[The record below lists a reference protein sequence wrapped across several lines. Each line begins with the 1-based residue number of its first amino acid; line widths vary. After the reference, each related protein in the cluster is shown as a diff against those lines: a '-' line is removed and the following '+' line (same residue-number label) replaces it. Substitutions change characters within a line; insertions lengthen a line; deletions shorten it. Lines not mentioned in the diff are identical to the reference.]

1 VETVNIRAFFRS
13 TARMGRISSL
23 SAEDLPQ
30 EPGYRFYGSP
40 LLYQCDREFVTVEI
54 FRVSRISLRPRR
66 TAP

>member
-1 VETVNIRAFFRS
+1 
-13 TARMGRISSL
+13 MGRISSL

-54 FRVSRISLRPRR
+54 VRVSRISLRPRR